1 MDTTFMDVLQWIANH
16 IFQIIVFIGVFVEI
30 TPIKFNPISWFLNL
44 LFKPI
49 KSDMDDMK
57 KEINSSIDTIKEDLQ
72 TDISNVK
79 TDLKSEIATVK
90 SDMKDEIGNVK
101 AEIDG
106 VKQEQVNQSNTIN
119 ELIKSNEMSEIAR
132 IRWNI
137 LEFAN
142 SIDNGQLHIRDE
154 YRHIKDN
161 AIRYHTLISKHD
173 ITNGII
179 DEEMDKINKH
189 YEANKNGTSVYF

>member
-161 AIRYHTLISKHD
+161 AIRYHALISKHD

>member
-1 MDTTFMDVLQWIANH
+1 MDVLQWIANH

-161 AIRYHTLISKHD
+161 AIRYHALISKHD